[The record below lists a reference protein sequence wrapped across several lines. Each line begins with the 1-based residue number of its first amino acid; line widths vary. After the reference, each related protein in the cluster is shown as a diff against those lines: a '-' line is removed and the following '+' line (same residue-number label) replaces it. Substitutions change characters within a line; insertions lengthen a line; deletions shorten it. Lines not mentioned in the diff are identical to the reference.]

1 MSKSG
6 PTVEIGG
13 NMAIASAPAR
23 TSALPGKSRRAM
35 AYAANAASTI
45 AIVVAISA
53 IPIELMRGARSGLS
67 SPPSNRLL

>member
-23 TSALPGKSRRAM
+23 TSALPGKLSRAI
-35 AYAANAASTI
+35 AYAANAARTI
-45 AIVVAISA
+45 AIVVAIRA
-53 IPIELMRGARSGLS
+53 MPIELMSGARSGLS
-67 SPPSNRLL
+67 SPPSKRPL